1 MKDPRETHPLLT
13 VSLYAVCAVL
23 LLLGAAL

>member
-1 MKDPRETHPLLT
+1 MKDSREPHPLLT
-13 VSLYAVCAVL
+13 VSLFAVLAFL